1 MESRGRDP
9 RDFQEVPTLFTPSR
23 FRRLALGAVLA
34 MAGPALAQTRAAAP
48 AAGAGGVKWS
58 VPKAWADQPGSS
70 TMRVATYRVPAAKGA
85 EAGEVAV
92 FFFGPGQG
100 GTVDANVERWS
111 KQFEG
116 TPAAER
122 SAKRVNGLAVSLVRL
137 AGTYLAPGGPAM
149 QSQGKKPDYRLLGAI
164 VEAPEGLVFLKLTG
178 PAATVAAAQAD
189 FDALVASL
197 TKG

>member
-1 MESRGRDP
+1 
-9 RDFQEVPTLFTPSR
+9 LFTPAPLR
-23 FRRLALGAVLA
+23 LLALGAALA
-34 MAGPALAQTRAAAP
+34 LAGPVHAQSKATAP
-48 AAGAGGVKWS
+48 AASAGGVKWS
-58 VPKAWADQPGSS
+58 VPKAWTDQPGSS
-70 TMRVATYRVPAAKGA
+70 MRVATYRVPGAKGA
-85 EAGEVAV
+85 EPGGVAV

-111 KQFEG
+111 RQFEG
-116 TPAAER
+116 TPPAER

-137 AGTYLAPGGPAM
+137 GGTYLAPGGPMM

-164 VEAPEGLVFLKLTG
+164 VEVPEGMLFLKLTG

-189 FDALVASL
+189 FDALVASF